1 MPLGFIRV
9 FARTLNTLNGND
21 NWNKIV
27 GFSGSTTGEGFGTD
41 VAINSDGTII
51 AVGSPFRSGDNGRV
65 SIFVKSGSTFSLSK
79 TINGDSGSNF
89 GISVDLN
96 EEGNI
101 LVVGASGATVRDGN
115 ESGASYTYENLGG
128 NTWNLIAITEG
139 DGEEDRN
146 GVSVAINSTGDV
158 IASGASENTSIKTDT
173 DINAGYAKVFDLYW
187 CTDWSH
193 RSAFSFSERNEQIL
207 SMFTS
212 QDDYDVLTLDNID
225 LEVSGLYNKRKN
237 FIVC

>member
-1 MPLGFIRV
+1 MGTNWCYTGDADLSGSATSSGNYFGTSIDLSTDGDTIVVGAPQGAGAGPGFIRV

-79 TINGDSGSNF
+79 TINGDSDSNF

-96 EEGNI
+96 DQ
-101 LVVGASGATVRDGN
+101 TVI
-115 ESGASYTYENLGG
+115 YL
-128 NTWNLIAITEG
+128 
-139 DGEEDRN
+139 
-146 GVSVAINSTGDV
+146 
-158 IASGASENTSIKTDT
+158 
-173 DINAGYAKVFDLYW
+173 
-187 CTDWSH
+187 
-193 RSAFSFSERNEQIL
+193 
-207 SMFTS
+207 
-212 QDDYDVLTLDNID
+212 
-225 LEVSGLYNKRKN
+225 
-237 FIVC
+237 